1 MKKIMVAFVVVLII
15 VSCKSKSKEPAVPV
29 KSHDE
34 KLAEMFP
41 KAKIDVRTV
50 GILLYDGYSTLDA
63 MGPYNVLGELMG
75 TNVFFVGLHKGL
87 VGDAKGMKVQVDTS
101 IAEVKHLDILVI
113 PGGFKE
119 TYELT
124 KDTALLN
131 WVKMIDSSSVF
142 TTSVCTGAWIL
153 GATGVLN
160 GKDATTHWW
169 GKKIL
174 AEDFG
179 ARVQQKR
186 YVRSG
191 KYWTSAGITAG
202 MDMGLAL
209 INEIRGENYTKA
221 IMLDLEYDPQ
231 PIYKGGSDYN
241 TDTSIVNAMR
251 SMYDMGM
258 EKVLHPVT
266 GYQDIK
272 FDNAKDFFCG
282 MPLTTGITDTVHYN
296 GKVYGFCSKGCK
308 DGFMKDPA
316 SYVGRY

>member
-1 MKKIMVAFVVVLII
+1 MIAFAIVVSIA
-15 VSCKSKSKEPAVPV
+15 SCKNKKEETATSAI
-29 KSHDE
+29 SHDE
-34 KLAEMFP
+34 KMAEMFP
-41 KAKIDVRTV
+41 KPKIDVKTV

-75 TNVFFVGLHKGL
+75 TNVFFVGLHRGL
-87 VGDAKGMKVQVDTS
+87 VADARGMKVQVDTT
-101 IAEVKHLDILVI
+101 IADVNHLDILVI

-124 KDTALLN
+124 KDTKLLS
-131 WVKMIDSSSVF
+131 WIKLIDSSSVF

-174 AEDFG
+174 ADEFG
-179 ARVQQKR
+179 AKVQQKR

-221 IMLDLEYDPQ
+221 SMLDLEYDPQ
-231 PIYKGGSDYN
+231 PIFKGGSDYN
-241 TDTSIVNAMR
+241 TDTAIVNSMR

-258 EKVLHPVT
+258 DKVLHPVT
-266 GYQDIK
+266 TYNNVK
-272 FDNAKDFFCG
+272 FDNTKDLLCG
-282 MPLTTGITDTVHYN
+282 MPLNTGVVDTVHYN
-296 GKVYGFCSKGCK
+296 GKVYGFCSKRCK
-308 DGFMKDPA
+308 DEFMKDPA
-316 SYVGRY
+316 AYVSK

>member
-1 MKKIMVAFVVVLII
+1 MIAFAII
-15 VSCKSKSKEPAVPV
+15 VSIASCKNKKEETATSA

-34 KLAEMFP
+34 KMAEMFP
-41 KAKIDVRTV
+41 KPKIDVKTV

-75 TNVFFVGLHKGL
+75 TNVFFVGLHRGL
-87 VGDAKGMKVQVDTS
+87 VADARGMKVQVDTT
-101 IAEVKHLDILVI
+101 IADVKHLDILVI

-124 KDTALLN
+124 KDTTLLT
-131 WVKMIDSSSVF
+131 WIKLIDSSSVF

-174 AEDFG
+174 ADEFG
-179 ARVQQKR
+179 AKVQQKR

-221 IMLDLEYDPQ
+221 SMLQNCLFDFPKKGILQNCLYDYPT
-231 PIYKGGSDYN
+231 PATVRVAVMLPYSALPHIIYS
-241 TDTSIVNAMR
+241 
-251 SMYDMGM
+251 
-258 EKVLHPVT
+258 
-266 GYQDIK
+266 
-272 FDNAKDFFCG
+272 
-282 MPLTTGITDTVHYN
+282 
-296 GKVYGFCSKGCK
+296 
-308 DGFMKDPA
+308 
-316 SYVGRY
+316 

>member
-1 MKKIMVAFVVVLII
+1 MKKIMIAFAI
-15 VSCKSKSKEPAVPV
+15 VMTIASCKNKIEETARST

-34 KLAEMFP
+34 QLAEMFP
-41 KAKIDVRTV
+41 KPKIDVRTV

-75 TNVFFVGLHKGL
+75 TNVFFVGLHRGL
-87 VGDAKGMKVQVDTS
+87 IADARGMKVQIDTT
-101 IAEVKHLDILVI
+101 IADVKQLDILVI

-124 KDTALLN
+124 KDTTLLN
-131 WVKMIDSSSVF
+131 WIKSIDSSSVF

-153 GATGVLN
+153 GATGLLN

-174 AEDFG
+174 ADEFG
-179 ARVQQKR
+179 AKVQQKR

-231 PIYKGGSDYN
+231 PIFKGGSDYN

-266 GYQDIK
+266 SYKDIK
-272 FDNAKDFFCG
+272 FDNAKDLFCG
-282 MPLTTGITDTVHYN
+282 MPLNMGVTDTVHYN
-296 GKVYGFCSKGCK
+296 GKIYGFCSKGCK
-308 DGFMKDPA
+308 DGFMQDPA